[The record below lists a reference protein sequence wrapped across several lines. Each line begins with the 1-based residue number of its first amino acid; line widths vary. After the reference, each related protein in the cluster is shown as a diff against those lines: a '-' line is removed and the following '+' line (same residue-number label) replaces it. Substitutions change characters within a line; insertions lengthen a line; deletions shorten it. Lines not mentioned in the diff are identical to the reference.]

1 MGDHGAHIDRIS
13 DLPRNL
19 IDVILQHL
27 PIEDLVKTTIL
38 SRKWRYMW
46 TSVPQLKFNSNFFS
60 KCEDLGCLETYVTVT
75 KLLLL
80 YDGPMHKFILEIPS
94 NFPIQRKLFNE
105 WILFL
110 SRKGVKHL
118 ELVNLANLRRV
129 PCQMPSHI
137 FSCQELTYLKLH
149 NFELSTSLDF
159 GGFRNLVELRL
170 YVIVFESDALE
181 SLMSGCPLLEKL
193 IIFHCSGFQHVNV
206 HAPTLKVFHVY
217 DSEVIKSISLKHKHN
232 LIELILSANT
242 LVNNVEGGWV
252 CDLLKGLLKI
262 ERLCLGRGYFKIFS
276 AINPPVLLRSFNTL
290 KYLELGDVNFDK
302 VEERLFVISLLQSSP
317 NLEELVI
324 ESKRD
329 AVEPQ
334 VISKEFESIDCC
346 FSRLQ
351 IVKLEVETEYK
362 HALNLIRLVLAK
374 ASSLKVLSFKVG
386 FGLSRS
392 EAPILLGISRD
403 LLRMKRAS
411 TAVEVI
417 FFYEGLVE

>member
-1 MGDHGAHIDRIS
+1 
-13 DLPRNL
+13 
-19 IDVILQHL
+19 
-27 PIEDLVKTTIL
+27 
-38 SRKWRYMW
+38 MW

-118 ELVNLANLRRV
+118 EL
-129 PCQMPSHI
+129 
-137 FSCQELTYLKLH
+137 
-149 NFELSTSLDF
+149 
-159 GGFRNLVELRL
+159 
-170 YVIVFESDALE
+170 SDALE

-262 ERLCLGRGYFKIFS
+262 ERLCLGRGYFK
-276 AINPPVLLRSFNTL
+276 
-290 KYLELGDVNFDK
+290 
-302 VEERLFVISLLQSSP
+302 
-317 NLEELVI
+317 
-324 ESKRD
+324 SKRD